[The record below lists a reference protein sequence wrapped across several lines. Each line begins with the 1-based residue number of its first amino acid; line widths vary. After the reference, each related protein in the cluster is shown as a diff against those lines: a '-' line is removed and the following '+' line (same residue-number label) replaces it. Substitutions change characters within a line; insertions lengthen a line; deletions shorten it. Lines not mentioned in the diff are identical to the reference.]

1 MSHLV
6 AAVKSEP
13 HPQSG
18 QDHRSSG
25 DFSLDAGQYTV
36 KITGN
41 NPDPKSI
48 FFNIMRDVCHGHDPK
63 IQINVGGGS
72 VINFEDSERTMYIA
86 DPRGATTDFV
96 VEFYD

>member
-6 AAVKSEP
+6 AAVESEP

-18 QDHRSSG
+18 QKHRSSG
-25 DFSLDAGQYTV
+25 DFSLNAGQYTV
-36 KITGN
+36 KITGD

-48 FFNIMRDVCHGHDPK
+48 FFNIMKDVSLGHDPK
-63 IQINVGGGS
+63 VQIDVGDGS
-72 VINFEDSERTMYIA
+72 VINFEDNERTIYIA